1 MDPTAVI
8 VALLGTVG
16 VVGAAYFAARSGKI
30 GGLSR
35 IEDASVWKEQYELEH
50 AKAEAWRDK
59 YEAERKKA
67 EFAKQE
73 ADACDRRLNAVY
85 AELRRTGQL
94 TDRRRTPRDEAS

>member
-1 MDPTAVI
+1 VDITAVI

-16 VVGAAYFAARSGKI
+16 VIGAAYLAARNGKI

-35 IEDASVWKEQYELEH
+35 IESAASWKEQYELEH
-50 AKAEAWRDK
+50 AKAEAWKEK
-59 YEAERKKA
+59 YEAEVVKRKFA
-67 EFAKQE
+67 ESE

-94 TDRRRTPRDEAS
+94 TDRRQTPRDEAS